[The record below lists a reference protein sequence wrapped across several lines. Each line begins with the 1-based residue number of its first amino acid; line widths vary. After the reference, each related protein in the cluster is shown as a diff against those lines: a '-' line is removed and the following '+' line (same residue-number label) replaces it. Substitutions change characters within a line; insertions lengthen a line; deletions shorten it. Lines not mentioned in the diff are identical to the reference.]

1 MAAAL
6 RPMNNIAAPAIA
18 IEIAAPGDDLS
29 QIASTAYQ
37 EQVAQS
43 IAAGVA
49 AVRGKMTEVRP

>member
-1 MAAAL
+1 
-6 RPMNNIAAPAIA
+6 MNNIAAPAIA

-29 QIASTAYQ
+29 QIASNAYQ